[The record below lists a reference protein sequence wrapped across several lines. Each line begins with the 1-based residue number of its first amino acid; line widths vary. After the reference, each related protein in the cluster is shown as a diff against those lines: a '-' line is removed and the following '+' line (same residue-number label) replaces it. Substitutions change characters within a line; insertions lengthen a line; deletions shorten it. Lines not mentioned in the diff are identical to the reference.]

1 MKIIVILALL
11 LSAGCV
17 NVETEKDTKGLDAR
31 LGDIERRLERIE
43 KDIGLIEGM

>member
-11 LSAGCV
+11 FSAGCI
-17 NVETEKDTKGLDAR
+17 NVETEKNEDLDAR

-43 KDIGLIEGM
+43 KDIGLREHR

>member
-17 NVETEKDTKGLDAR
+17 NVETGEYDAR
-31 LGDIERRLERIE
+31 LRAIEQRLDQIE
-43 KDIGLIEGM
+43 DMLVMEK